1 MKKLARALLTALSIR
16 SKDKTYEWLDYRS
29 I

>member
-1 MKKLARALLTALSIR
+1 MKKLVRAVMTALSIR